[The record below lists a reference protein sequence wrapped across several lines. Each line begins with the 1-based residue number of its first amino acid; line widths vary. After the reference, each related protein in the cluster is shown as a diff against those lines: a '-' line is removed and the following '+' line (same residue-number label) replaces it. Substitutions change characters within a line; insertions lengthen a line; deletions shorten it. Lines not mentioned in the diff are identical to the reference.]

1 MDILEKLRLADTELT
16 QQAVTEIQQ
25 LRVHA
30 ERMREVC
37 RQLAEQLYIT
47 ELDKR
52 LCRSRRDSARH
63 PALGG
68 RHHAATYAA
77 TFHID

>member
-16 QQAVTEIQQ
+16 QQAVTEIEQ

-47 ELDKR
+47 
-52 LCRSRRDSARH
+52 DSISAFGAEAAAIAR
-63 PALGG
+63 AT
-68 RHHAATYAA
+68 RH
-77 TFHID
+77 

>member
-16 QQAVTEIQQ
+16 QQALTEIER

-47 ELDKR
+47 
-52 LCRSRRDSARH
+52 DSMSDCGEDAAIARTT
-63 PALGG
+63 
-68 RHHAATYAA
+68 RH
-77 TFHID
+77 